1 MKWVDMFGRAR
12 TRLCLTP
19 LRSRIRKHNRLAYSL
34 HSNPA
39 KNEWLWSLVVRPGPV
54 TSSHHKHHTDTT
66 DSSTSVQ
73 PSLASVT
80 RTRTSLGL
88 VRPDPGE
95 RRESCVV
102 VEVCRSWSS

>member
-1 MKWVDMFGRAR
+1 MFGRAR

-66 DSSTSVQ
+66 DTSNTEDFDDFSDFQ
-73 PSLASVT
+73 SELDTWLAK
-80 RTRTSLGL
+80 
-88 VRPDPGE
+88 
-95 RRESCVV
+95 
-102 VEVCRSWSS
+102 